1 MESYFRLSMSE
12 WKVLTD
18 AIGIALLDS
27 QKMYYSVKLQKIS
40 KIAIAKRQLHQHE
53 LIAMKHNRVLV
64 GRTWK
69 KIVKV
74 LDFFSFLNKLVSG
87 LLCI

>member
-1 MESYFRLSMSE
+1 LN
-12 WKVLTD
+12 
-18 AIGIALLDS
+18 
-27 QKMYYSVKLQKIS
+27 QQ
-40 KIAIAKRQLHQHE
+40 E
-53 LIAMKHNRVLV
+53 LNAMKHNRVLV

-74 LDFFSFLNKLVSG
+74 LNKLVSG

>member
-1 MESYFRLSMSE
+1 
-12 WKVLTD
+12 V
-18 AIGIALLDS
+18 IAT
-27 QKMYYSVKLQKIS
+27 
-40 KIAIAKRQLHQHE
+40 AKRQLHQHE
-53 LIAMKHNRVLV
+53 LIAMKHNRVLI
-64 GRTWK
+64 GRMWK